1 MSHEIESMFSASRE
15 KPWHYEMTKDTTK
28 ILENAPTS
36 KEAIELAGLNWT
48 VEGRPI
54 YDGNGKE
61 IEGFKA
67 NTRSSDNSILGIVTN
82 KYKVVQNFEAFDFTD
97 NLIGEEMFYETAGSL
112 KNGKTIW
119 LLGKLPDKYI
129 VGDKFEPYV
138 CFTNSHDGTGA
149 IKIAMTPIRVV
160 CNNTLNM
167 AISGAKRIWSTKHMG
182 NMNAKLAEAR
192 HTLELANDYMENLSI
207 EADKLA
213 NTKMDEDEVIKA
225 LNEMFPLD
233 EDASDRQ
240 KQNVQNAKD
249 GIMYCMLR
257 PDLVQFLNTR
267 WGFINAVSDFVGH
280 ATPNRIT
287 SNYEENNWGKIM
299 NGHPIFDKAV
309 SLVAA

>member
-1 MSHEIESMFSASRE
+1 MSHEIEQMFSASRE
-15 KPWHYEMTKDTTK
+15 KPWHYEMTKDRTK

-36 KEAIELAGLNWT
+36 KDAIELAGLNWT
-48 VEGRPI
+48 VEGKPI
-54 YDGNGKE
+54 YDENGKE
-61 IEGFKA
+61 IYGFKA
-67 NTRSSDNSILGIVTN
+67 NTRSSDNSILGIVTS

-119 LLGKLPDKYI
+119 LLGKLPEKYI
-129 VGDKFEPYV
+129 VGDKFETYV

-182 NMNAKLAEAR
+182 NINAKLVEAR
-192 HTLELANDYMENLSI
+192 HTLELANDYMEGLSI

-213 NTKMDEDEVIKA
+213 NTKMDEDEVIKT

-280 ATPNRIT
+280 ASPARMTD
-287 SNYEENNWGKIM
+287 NYEENNWGRII

-309 SLVAA
+309 SLMAI

>member
-1 MSHEIESMFSASRE
+1 MSHEIEQMFSANRE
-15 KPWHYEMTKDTTK
+15 KPWHYEMTKDRTK

-36 KEAIELAGLNWT
+36 KDAIELAGLNWT
-48 VEGRPI
+48 VEGKPI
-54 YDGNGKE
+54 YDENGKE
-61 IEGFKA
+61 IYGFKA

-119 LLGKLPDKYI
+119 LLGKLPEKYI

-182 NMNAKLAEAR
+182 NMNAKLAEAK
-192 HTLELANDYMENLSI
+192 HTLALANNYMENLAI

-213 NTKMDEDEVIKA
+213 NTKMDEDEVIKT

-280 ATPNRIT
+280 ASPARMTD
-287 SNYEENNWGKIM
+287 NYEENNWGRII

-309 SLVAA
+309 NLMAI

>member
-1 MSHEIESMFSASRE
+1 MSHEIEQMFSASRE
-15 KPWHYEMTKDTTK
+15 KPWHYEMTKDRTK

-36 KEAIELAGLNWT
+36 KDAIELAGLNWT
-48 VEGRPI
+48 VEGKPI
-54 YDGNGKE
+54 YDENGKE
-61 IEGFKA
+61 IYGFKA

-82 KYKVVQNFEAFDFTD
+82 KYKVVQNLEAFDFTD

-119 LLGKLPDKYI
+119 LLGKLPEKYI

-192 HTLELANDYMENLSI
+192 HTLALANNYMENLAI

-213 NTKMDEDEVIKA
+213 NTKMDEDEVIKT

-280 ATPNRIT
+280 ASPARMTD
-287 SNYEENNWGKIM
+287 NYEENNWGRII

-309 SLVAA
+309 SLMAI

>member
-1 MSHEIESMFSASRE
+1 MSHEIESMFSVRE
-15 KPWHYEMTKDTTK
+15 KPWHGLGV
-28 ILENAPTS
+28 IVENAPTS
-36 KEAIELAGLNWT
+36 KEAIELSGLNWE
-48 VEGRPI
+48 VNSNPI
-54 YDGNGKE
+54 YDVNGKE
-61 IEGFKA
+61 IKGFKA
-67 NTRSSDNSILGIVTN
+67 NTRSSDNNVLGVVTD
-82 KYKVVQNFEAFDFTD
+82 KYKIVQNNEAFDFTD
-97 NLIGEEMFYETAGSL
+97 SLIDEGMVYETAGSL

-119 LLGKLPDKYI
+119 LLGRMPEREI
-129 VGDKFEPYV
+129 VGDKFEPFI

-167 AISGAKRIWSTKHMG
+167 ALSTAKRIWSTKHMG
-182 NMNAKLAEAR
+182 NMESKLREAR
-192 HTLELANDYMENLSI
+192 HTLGLANNYLDNLAI

-213 NTKMDEDEVIKA
+213 NTKMDEDEVIKT

-249 GIMYCMLR
+249 SIMYCMLR

-267 WGFINAVSDFVGH
+267 WGFVNAVSDFVGH
-280 ATPNRIT
+280 ASPARMTD
-287 SNYEENNWGKIM
+287 NYEENNWGRII

-309 SLVAA
+309 SLMAI

>member
-1 MSHEIESMFSASRE
+1 MPDCVEEMFSVRE
-15 KPWHYEMTKDTTK
+15 KPWHYEITKDRTK

-36 KEAIELAGLNWT
+36 KDAIELAGLNWI
-48 VEGRPI
+48 VEGKPI
-54 YDGNGKE
+54 YDENGKE
-61 IEGFKA
+61 IHGFKA

-82 KYKVVQNFEAFDFTD
+82 KYKIVQNFEAFDFTD

-119 LLGKLPDKYI
+119 LLGKLPEKYI

-182 NMNAKLAEAR
+182 NINAKLAEAR
-192 HTLELANDYMENLSI
+192 HTLSLANDYMESLSI

-213 NTKMDEDEVIKA
+213 NTKMDEDEVIKT

-233 EDASDRQ
+233 ENASDRQ

-280 ATPNRIT
+280 ASPARMTD
-287 SNYEENNWGKIM
+287 NYEENNWGKII

-309 SLVAA
+309 SLVAV